1 MEPLPVPA
9 KRMDTKMMRIAYLED
24 DKVQSAVMK
33 EWLEAEGFSCRTFG
47 DADTFMKELRHET
60 YDLLIM
66 DWELPSK
73 SGVEVLTWLR
83 GEREWELP
91 VFFITHRDGEADIV
105 EALEKGADDYL
116 TKPVNREIMLARV
129 KALVRRH
136 TNRRDTL
143 DVAPFQLL
151 KESKSLLMDGNPVE
165 LTDKEFQLAW
175 MLFSNIGRLL
185 SRDHLL
191 ESIWGFGPGL
201 MTRTVDT
208 HISRLRRKL
217 ALTPENGWRLKAVYH
232 QGYRLEQ
239 LEESG

>member
-1 MEPLPVPA
+1 
-9 KRMDTKMMRIAYLED
+9 MRIAYLED
-24 DKVQSAVMK
+24 DKVQAAVLK
-33 EWLEAEGFSCRTFG
+33 EWLESEGFNCREFH
-47 DADTFMKELRHET
+47 DADSFMRELRHET

-66 DWELPSK
+66 DWELPGK
-73 SGVEVLTWLR
+73 SGVEVLSWLR
-83 GEREWELP
+83 DEREWDLP
-91 VFFITHRDGEADIV
+91 VFFITHRDGEKDIV

-116 TKPVNREIMLARV
+116 TKPVNREVMMARV

-136 TNRRDTL
+136 SARRD
-143 DVAPFQLL
+143 VMEIGPFQLT
-151 KESKSLLMDGNPVE
+151 KETKTLQFDGELVE
-165 LTDKEFQLAW
+165 MTEKEFQLAW
-175 MLFSNIGRLL
+175 MLFNNIGRLL

-217 ALTPENGWRLKAVYH
+217 QLTPENGWRLKAVYH

-239 LEESG
+239 LEEAAEPSVSD